1 MASNIERV
9 TGVDVFDKRRTL
21 EVVDARSL
29 FCYVLYKNFRYKLTE
44 IRNIIRKHRPYSHAT
59 VKYNINLYETD
70 VQFRRPEM
78 EELRLELINQYSP
91 YFLMLKKAK
100 AIDDE
105 SIMLDVI
112 NLIDQYE
119 TTKQK
124 RVDLCDASCD

>member
-1 MASNIERV
+1 M
-9 TGVDVFDKRRTL
+9 
-21 EVVDARSL
+21 
-29 FCYVLYKNFRYKLTE
+29 
-44 IRNIIRKHRPYSHAT
+44 
-59 VKYNINLYETD
+59 YNIKLYETD

-91 YFLMLKKAK
+91 YFLMLKKVK

-112 NLIDQYE
+112 NLIEQYE

>member
-1 MASNIERV
+1 
-9 TGVDVFDKRRTL
+9 L
-21 EVVDARSL
+21 H
-29 FCYVLYKNFRYKLTE
+29 KNFKYKITE

-59 VKYNINLYETD
+59 VLYNIKIYESD

-100 AIDDE
+100 LIDDE
-105 SIMLDVI
+105 SLMLDII
-112 NLIDQYE
+112 NLIDNHE